1 MAHESGHLTRL
12 LANLEESDRVKLHSR
27 ITDNTIGF
35 FGTAP
40 VSRPSI
46 TAVGTTTATTAL
58 NETKIDRLYTA
69 LRGLGLIDTG
79 G

>member
-1 MAHESGHLTRL
+1 MAIKQL
-12 LANLEESDRVKLHSR
+12 SDAGPDGTNFGQST
-27 ITDNTIGF
+27 TDKIGF
-35 FGTAP
+35 YGLTTPIVQPA
-40 VSRPSI
+40 I

-69 LRGLGLIDTG
+69 LRNLNLISTG

>member
-1 MAHESGHLTRL
+1 MATAKATDVEYLGANASGGMCVGRSAT
-12 LANLEESDRVKLHSR
+12 EK
-27 ITDNTIGF
+27 IGF
-35 FGTAP
+35 FGTTP
-40 VSRPSI
+40 VVQRAI

-69 LRGLGLIDTG
+69 LISLGLITTG

>member
-1 MAHESGHLTRL
+1 MAINYIG
-12 LANLEESDRVKLHSR
+12 
-27 ITDNTIGF
+27 DNNPDGSCL
-35 FGTAP
+35 GTASTEKVGFYGTTP
-40 VSRPSI
+40 IVRPSI

-69 LRGLGLIDTG
+69 LRSIGIIDTG

>member
-1 MAHESGHLTRL
+1 MAVEY
-12 LANLEESDRVKLHSR
+12 
-27 ITDNTIGF
+27 IGAGGND
-35 FGTAP
+35 GTSLGQSATEKISFYGATP
-40 VSRPSI
+40 IVRPAI

-69 LRGLGLIDTG
+69 LRNLGLITTG

>member
-1 MAHESGHLTRL
+1 MGIKQLSDSGPDGTL
-12 LANLEESDRVKLHSR
+12 LGQAS
-27 ITDNTIGF
+27 TDKIGF
-35 FGTAP
+35 YGLTTPIA
-40 VSRPSI
+40 RPSI

-69 LRGLGLIDTG
+69 LRNLGLIDTG